1 MKLGVTVL
9 CNEEAGND
17 GAADGCG
24 FDEVDGPV
32 EEALDEGAPVA
43 AAVEVG
49 VFTRR

>member
-24 FDEVDGPV
+24 FDDVATPA

-43 AAVEVG
+43 AAAEVG